1 MTATTPAPQIEQVR
15 RRSAARTAPADTR
28 SALKGVTEPTAVNIR
43 GRLEYPAGFA
53 SEATFGSH
61 PLTILPW
68 VLRGVSAFVL
78 PLTGQSL

>member
-15 RRSAARTAPADTR
+15 RRPAARTAPADTR
-28 SALKGVTEPTAVNIR
+28 SALKVVTETTAVNIR

-61 PLTILPW
+61 PLTPW

-78 PLTGQSL
+78 PVTGQSL